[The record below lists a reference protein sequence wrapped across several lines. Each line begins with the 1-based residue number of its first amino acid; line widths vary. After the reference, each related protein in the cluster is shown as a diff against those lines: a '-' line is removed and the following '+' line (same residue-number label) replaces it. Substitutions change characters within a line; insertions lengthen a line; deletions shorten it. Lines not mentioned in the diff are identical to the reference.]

1 MKEFLKV
8 TYHGFT
14 AIGLGKVACAIRSQ
28 KLLDKAN
35 EHKRSMMESMRIFYE
50 KHPEFKRD
58 RG

>member
-14 AIGLGKVACAIRSQ
+14 AIGFAKVACAIRSQ

-35 EHKRSMMESMRIFYE
+35 EHKHLMKKSMRVFYK
-50 KHPEFKRD
+50 KHPEFKKD
-58 RG
+58 QG